1 MPKKWLLGNGSR
13 TYVITRRRDLFPPE
27 VSTLYP
33 GVITDNLD
41 GWVAD
46 SHARQTLI
54 DVCETVGVPAG
65 RALGEDLKRRVVEAF
80 RQGDLVVLNTRRG
93 DVFRRVEKADETSA
107 PPPTQDEPPSRPA
120 KTLTWIEIEL
130 MNDKGEPVPNERY
143 RIERPDGSPEEGCLD
158 GQERARI
165 DGIEAG
171 TCNVTFPDIDAN
183 EWRAA

>member
-13 TYVITRRRDLFPPE
+13 TYVIARRGDLFPPE

-33 GVITDNLD
+33 SVITDNLD
-41 GWVAD
+41 AWLTD
-46 SHARQTLI
+46 SGARQTLI

-65 RALGEDLKRRVVEAF
+65 RAPGGDLKRRVVEAF

-93 DVFRRVEKADETSA
+93 DVFRRMEKADEAA
-107 PPPTQDEPPSRPA
+107 PPPPQDEPPSRPA

-130 MNDKGEPVPNERY
+130 MNDKGEPVPKERY
-143 RIERPDGSPEEGCLD
+143 RIELPDGSPEEGFLD
-158 GQERARI
+158 SQGRARV